1 MGRMVRD
8 IDFKVR
14 RVSSKPPIKTTNLV
28 ATDTTVER
36 GGTSRLLWVII
47 LALLVAAIIGIWQL
61 LALSEPTSSS
71 LKTSPI
77 SKQNSAIATPNSS
90 DDRKN
95 LLSPQTSGPLVQIYD
110 SGAGPS
116 VVQSLTNKLTSLGYK
131 VENLEKSQF
140 NYNRTYIRYREGML
154 VEAEKIKSALPDQL
168 VSMSEV
174 KSAGLFDILIL
185 YGTK

>member
-1 MGRMVRD
+1 MVRD

-185 YGTK
+185 YGAK